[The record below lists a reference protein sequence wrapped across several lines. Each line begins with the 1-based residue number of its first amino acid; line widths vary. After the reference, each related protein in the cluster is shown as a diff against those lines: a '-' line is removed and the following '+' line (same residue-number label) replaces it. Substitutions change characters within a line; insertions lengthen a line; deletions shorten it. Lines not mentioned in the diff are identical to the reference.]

1 MSPASPKLVAAT
13 WGRLPQS
20 LRRRFET
27 SAGRRLLRFA
37 PAAILALAASQITYF
52 LCVNAIHTTGRVSGF
67 AGWVA
72 GASVSYAVSRWAF
85 ERRGRPQLLK
95 ETLPFIL
102 ISLCAGSVLTEVS
115 HLAYREAGRLG
126 LHGVKFGLFVQGLY
140 ISANIV
146 TFLIRFVLFNYLVFA
161 SRTGTSSVSSTP
173 G

>member
-1 MSPASPKLVAAT
+1 M

-20 LRRRFET
+20 LRRRLQS

-52 LCVNAIHTTGRVSGF
+52 LFVNVFHATGRVSGF
-67 AGWVA
+67 AGWFA
-72 GASVSYAVSRWAF
+72 GATVSYGVSRWAW

-95 ETLPFIL
+95 ETLPFIAV
-102 ISLCAGSVLTEVS
+102 SLCVGGVLTEVS
-115 HLAYREAGRLG
+115 HVAYHEAQRLN

-140 ISANIV
+140 ISANVV
-146 TFLIRFVLFNYLVFA
+146 TFLIRFLLFNYVIFA
-161 SRTGTSSVSSTP
+161 GRTSSSTSVSSTP